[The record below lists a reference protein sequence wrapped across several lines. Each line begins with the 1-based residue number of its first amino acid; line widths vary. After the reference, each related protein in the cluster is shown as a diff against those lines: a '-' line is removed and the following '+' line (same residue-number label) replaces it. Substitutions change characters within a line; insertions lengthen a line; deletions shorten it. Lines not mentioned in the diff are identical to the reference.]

1 MLGTISTL
9 SVSAGPTSEL
19 HTVRTNSGIDPTL
32 AIWNWEIPVYLFL
45 GGLVAGIMVVG
56 AIQQLRGNGRWE
68 RRLSLW
74 GSAVAAGLLSLG
86 MLALFL
92 DLAHK
97 AYVPRFY
104 LAFKPM
110 SPMSW
115 GSWILMLAYPL
126 LGLWFLGSL
135 ADEQTDRLTKK
146 VPLLRLLRGVRKWS
160 VEHQRA
166 VLLAIAGVGIAL
178 GAYTGV
184 LLQTLTA
191 RPLWS
196 TGLLAPLFLL
206 SGISG
211 AAALMMLWKV
221 NSGTFR
227 DLLKWDLAALAL
239 EALVLCLFLLEKAT
253 GSAID
258 RMAAKLLLAG
268 PYAGAFFGL
277 VVLVG
282 ILAPT
287 VLEVFELKHAGRRS
301 ILAPLLVLAGGL
313 ALPAIIVSAGQAS
326 NYSMLAGG

>member
-1 MLGTISTL
+1 MLGTHSTL
-9 SVSAGPTSEL
+9 SVSAGPMPEI
-19 HTVRTNSGIDPTL
+19 HIIRTNPGVDPTL

-74 GSAVAAGLLSLG
+74 GSAVAAVLLSLG

-104 LAFKPM
+104 LAFKPL

-115 GSWILMLAYPL
+115 GSWILLLAYPA

-135 ADEQTDRLTKK
+135 TDEQVKRVTKK
-146 VPLLRLLRGVRKWS
+146 MPLLKRLQGLRRWS
-160 VEHQRA
+160 LAHTKS
-166 VLLAIAGVGIAL
+166 VLLVTAGTGVLL

-221 NSGTFR
+221 GNDTFR
-227 DLLKWDLAALAL
+227 DLLKWDLAALSL
-239 EALVLCLFLLEKAT
+239 EALVLGLFLMEKAT

-258 RMAAKLLLAG
+258 RLAVNLLLAG
-268 PYAGAFFGL
+268 PYTGAFFGL
-277 VVLVG
+277 IVLAG
-282 ILAPT
+282 IFTPA
-287 VLEVFELKHAGRRS
+287 VLEAFELKRSARAGW
-301 ILAPLLVLAGGL
+301 LVPLLVLAGGF
-313 ALPAIIVSAGQAS
+313 ALRAVIVAAGQAS
-326 NYSMLAGG
+326 NYNMLAGG

>member
-1 MLGTISTL
+1 MI
-9 SVSAGPTSEL
+9 
-19 HTVRTNSGIDPTL
+19 RTNPGVDPTL
-32 AIWNWEIPVYLFL
+32 AIWNWEIPIYLFL

-74 GSAVAAGLLSLG
+74 GSAAAAALLSLG

-104 LAFKPM
+104 LAFKPL

-115 GSWILMLAYPL
+115 GSWILLLAYPAL
-126 LGLWFLGSL
+126 ALWFLGSL
-135 ADEQTDRLTKK
+135 TDEQVKRFTKK
-146 VPLLRLLRGVRKWS
+146 VPLLKGLHRLRRWS
-160 VEHQRA
+160 VEHTKA
-166 VLLAIAGVGIAL
+166 VLLATAGAGALL

-221 NSGTFR
+221 GRDTFS
-227 DLLKWDLAALAL
+227 DLLKWDLAALVL
-239 EALVLCLFLLEKAT
+239 EALVLGLFLLEKAT
-253 GSAID
+253 GSALD
-258 RMAAKLLLAG
+258 RAAVDLLLAG
-268 PYAGAFFGL
+268 PYTGAFFGL
-277 VVLVG
+277 VILAG
-282 ILAPT
+282 ILTPA
-287 VLEVFELKHAGRRS
+287 VLEGWELKQGHRGGW
-301 ILAPLLVLAGGL
+301 LAPLLVLAGGL
-313 ALPAIIVSAGQAS
+313 ALRAIIVAAGQAS
-326 NYSMLAGG
+326 NYNMLAGG